1 MSQCPKVDDS
11 NFVIDSAFLID
22 SLRSPS
28 GLVSL
33 VCLASLGSGF
43 VILDPYTI
51 PMNNED
57 AFWTPHE
64 SGNVLREE
72 PPAYGATKPVFD
84 LEERTARFG
93 EAVIRFLKTVPHGPL
108 TNRLIDQ
115 LVGAATSV
123 GANYCEADDAVSKK
137 DFKNRIGTCRK
148 ESRESKHFLRMIAA
162 AVPDKRLEA
171 RDLWREA
178 HELNLIFSAIFKNTK
193 TDSK

>member
-1 MSQCPKVDDS
+1 MLNDEDFWRPVPEE
-11 NFVIDSAFLID
+11 
-22 SLRSPS
+22 PS
-28 GLVSL
+28 GGVR
-33 VCLASLGSGF
+33 
-43 VILDPYTI
+43 
-51 PMNNED
+51 ED
-57 AFWTPHE
+57 AAVYG
-64 SGNVLREE
+64 S
-72 PPAYGATKPVFD
+72 PARRVFD

-93 EAVIRFLKTVPHGPL
+93 EAGICFLKMVPQGPV

-148 ESRESKHFLRMIAA
+148 ESRESKHFLRMISA

-178 HELNLIFSAIFKNTK
+178 HELNLIFSTIFKNTK
-193 TDSK
+193 TDPK

>member
-57 AFWTPHE
+57 AF
-64 SGNVLREE
+64 
-72 PPAYGATKPVFD
+72 
-84 LEERTARFG
+84 
-93 EAVIRFLKTVPHGPL
+93 
-108 TNRLIDQ
+108 
-115 LVGAATSV
+115 
-123 GANYCEADDAVSKK
+123 
-137 DFKNRIGTCRK
+137 
-148 ESRESKHFLRMIAA
+148 
-162 AVPDKRLEA
+162 
-171 RDLWREA
+171 
-178 HELNLIFSAIFKNTK
+178 
-193 TDSK
+193 